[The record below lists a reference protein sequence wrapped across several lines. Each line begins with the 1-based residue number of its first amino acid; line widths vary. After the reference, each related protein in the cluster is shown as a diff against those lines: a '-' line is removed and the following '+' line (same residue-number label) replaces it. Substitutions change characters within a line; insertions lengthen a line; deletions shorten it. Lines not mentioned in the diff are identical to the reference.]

1 MGLGDVDSS
10 AWRIDCWGGRSLI
23 LPSGRTALLVIDM
36 QRDFLDPRGMCGVLG
51 DDVGELQAIVPA
63 LRQTLAA
70 GRRAGLEII
79 HTREGYAADLSDVHA
94 AKAERGGI
102 GQKGPLGRFLI
113 RGEAGQDFVAELQPA
128 DGEEV
133 IDKPGFSSFYRTDL
147 QARLEAA
154 GITHLVL
161 SGVTSQ
167 CCVHSTLR
175 DAVDRGFA
183 CLTLADGCAA
193 FDRKLHEAT
202 LAIIQGEDHLFGWIA
217 ETEAFCSGLEPTSSS

>member
-1 MGLGDVDSS
+1 
-10 AWRIDCWGGRSLI
+10 
-23 LPSGRTALLVIDM
+23 M

-51 DDVGELQAIVPA
+51 DDVAELRAIVPA
-63 LRQTLAA
+63 LQRTLEA
-70 GRRAGLEII
+70 GRRAGLKII
-79 HTREGYAADLSDVHA
+79 HTREGYAADLSNVHV

-102 GQKGPLGRFLI
+102 GQEGPLGRFLI
-113 RGEAGQDFVAELQPA
+113 RGEAGQDFIAELRPA
-128 DGEEV
+128 GGEEV

-175 DAVDRGFA
+175 DAVDRGFI

-193 FDRKLHEAT
+193 FNRDLHEAT

-217 ETEAFCSGLEPTSSS
+217 GTEAFRSGLQRPSPS